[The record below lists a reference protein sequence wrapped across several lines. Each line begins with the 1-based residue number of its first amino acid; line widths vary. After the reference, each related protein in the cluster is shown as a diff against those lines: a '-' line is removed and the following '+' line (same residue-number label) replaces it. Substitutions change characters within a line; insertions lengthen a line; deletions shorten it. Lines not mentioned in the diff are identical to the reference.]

1 MDMNLKTKAGIFG
14 TAFYLVAIQL
24 LMFGS
29 VAADA
34 ASVNQTFSFR
44 LLLSGKKS
52 QIAIWL
58 TDEKGNFVDTI
69 YVTRKTAQKG
79 LGNRGGSLDDKWGG
93 SRLSTLPVW
102 AYSQGIDYGNGNP
115 YPSKAQP
122 LPDAIT
128 SATPKA
134 GEFVW
139 QWNPKNALKGGRYL
153 YYVEVNESFDQSDQ
167 HDYSWYRGQPSVVWR
182 GIIVVGNE
190 ANESEAQ
197 IIGHGD
203 IAGENGQI
211 YSDLSSL
218 TTALGLIEKV
228 TVSYQPK

>member
-1 MDMNLKTKAGIFG
+1 MKHKKKAGIFA
-14 TAFYLVAIQL
+14 TAFWFVAMQL
-24 LMFGS
+24 LLIGS
-29 VAADA
+29 TAADE

-58 TDEKGNFVDTI
+58 TDEKGKFVDTV

-102 AYSQGIDYGNGNP
+102 AYSQGKDYGNGNP
-115 YPSKAQP
+115 YPSKDQP

-139 QWNPKNALKGGRYL
+139 SWNPQQRLTNGKYF
-153 YYVEVNESFDQSDQ
+153 YYIEVNESFDQNDR

-182 GIIVVGNE
+182 GSIIVGNE
-190 ANESEAQ
+190 ANESGAQ
-197 IIGHGD
+197 IVGHGHVE
-203 IAGENGQI
+203 GQNGQI
-211 YSDLSSL
+211 YSDVSSL
-218 TTALGLIEKV
+218 TTALSLIEKV
-228 TVSYQPK
+228 TARYQP